1 VLGALNVMIM
11 ITAARFTVLVA
22 VVGGIVLTAI
32 ALDGP
37 DPWRLGALAIYTVA
51 VVVPVVWMT
60 ARH

>member
-11 ITAARFTVLVA
+11 ITAARFTVLVS

-37 DPWRLGALAIYTVA
+37 DPFRLIALGIYSVAI
-51 VVVPVVWMT
+51 VVPVIYFSL
-60 ARH
+60 RR